1 MPKDWQRLPRNARQ
15 DFQEDEDMMDA
26 IATTKP
32 RSKAEYVARQLL
44 DRIITG
50 GLAAGSSL
58 GTEADLLGQF
68 DVSRPTL
75 RESLRILESQGVL
88 ELRPGPRGG
97 IMLKKPSIDILAHG
111 LSVFLRLNDVPFI
124 AVLKAREVIEPALAA
139 EAALNGTEED
149 FYQLEQSIERMK
161 KVKDQQAFIDENRVF
176 HSIIA
181 RASGN
186 KVLETFWSTISILA
200 TGEHQGVRYTVGN
213 QQHVIDAH
221 VSILKACRKRDSKA
235 AAATME
241 AHVTE
246 LEHLVRKRY
255 QNLLTQQTGIV
266 ARRGRS

>member
-1 MPKDWQRLPRNARQ
+1 
-15 DFQEDEDMMDA
+15 MDA
-26 IATTKP
+26 ITTAMP
-32 RSKAEYVARQLL
+32 RSKAEHVAQQLL
-44 DRIITG
+44 DMIITA
-50 GLAAGSSL
+50 GLAPGSSF
-58 GTEADLLGQF
+58 GTEADLLAQF

-97 IMLKKPSIDILAHG
+97 IMVKKPSIDILAHG
-111 LSVFLRLNDVPFI
+111 LSVFLRLHDVPFI

-139 EAALNGTEED
+139 EAALNGSED
-149 FYQLEQSIERMK
+149 DFNELETSIERMATL
-161 KVKDQQAFIDENRVF
+161 KDQLAFIEENRVF

-200 TGEHQGVRYTVGN
+200 TGEHHGVRYSSGN
-213 QQHVIDAH
+213 QQHVVEAH
-221 VSILKACRKRDSKA
+221 RAILKACRKGDSKA
-235 AAATME
+235 AAAAME

-255 QNLLTQQTGIV
+255 QNLLTQPTNIV
-266 ARRGRS
+266 AKRRRG